1 MYELEFPAPEVNN
14 SDAKGPTLI
23 VALQGYA
30 DAGNAVENS
39 AEHLLAALDHRPV
52 ASFNN
57 DELIDYR
64 ARRPAVT
71 IDHNQV
77 TDVDE
82 INIGM
87 DVVRDT
93 EGKSFLLLSG
103 PEPDLRWEA
112 FTEAVANLVDR
123 YGVSQTI
130 CLYAAPMTVPHTRP
144 LVVSAHGNSPE
155 IMAEQFSLD
164 SRIQVP
170 GSAALQLERLLTKKG
185 RNVVGFTAHVPHYLA
200 ANPYPQAV
208 LGLLESTAQAAGLSI
223 PLRSLEGDATKMF
236 EQIEQQVAS
245 TPEIQQ
251 VVYALEQQ
259 FDEELERYRQAH
271 PQAVLPGEASL
282 PSSEEIGA
290 EFERFLAGI
299 NDPSKAL
306 GASSDSGASEAFS
319 EDGTEVS
326 SPDVP
331 GSDSPGPDA
340 TGSADNGDEPH
351 EDSGEGE
358 AR

>member
-1 MYELEFPAPEVNN
+1 MPEDFRRMYELEFPAPEVRNE
-14 SDAKGPTLI
+14 DAKGPTLI

-30 DAGNAVENS
+30 DAGNAVEQS
-39 AEHLLAALDHRPV
+39 ADHLLAALDHRPV

-64 ARRPAVT
+64 ARRPVVT
-71 IDHNQV
+71 IDNNQV
-77 TDVDE
+77 TDVEE

-87 DVVRDT
+87 DVIRDT
-93 EGKSFLLLSG
+93 SGKSFLLLSG

-144 LVVSAHGNSPE
+144 LVVSAHGNNPDVVN
-155 IMAEQFSLD
+155 EQFSLD
-164 SRIQVP
+164 SRIQAP
-170 GSAALQLERLLTKKG
+170 GSAALQLERLLSKKG

-208 LGLLESTAQAAGLSI
+208 LGLLESTAQAADLNL
-223 PLRSLEGDATKMF
+223 PLRSLEGDAAKMF
-236 EQIEQQVAS
+236 EQIEQQVATS
-245 TPEIQQ
+245 PEIQQ
-251 VVYALEQQ
+251 VVHALEQQ
-259 FDEELERYRQAH
+259 FDEELERYREAN

-299 NDPSKAL
+299 DESTKTL
-306 GASSDSGASEAFS
+306 GSSEHEEPGHEPDQETHDTPD
-319 EDGTEVS
+319 ED
-326 SPDVP
+326 
-331 GSDSPGPDA
+331 
-340 TGSADNGDEPH
+340 
-351 EDSGEGE
+351 
-358 AR
+358 